1 MYSLHLTGSPWF
13 LLLIPVGLWILWRVY
28 AGRMGGAAGGIG
40 SGRGGRVLFAL
51 QALAL
56 VLLALSLTGP
66 ELRRHNVR
74 FHNPAILILRDQSA
88 SFRAGSELGLGS
100 RYADFQSRLV
110 SVYGAKKFD
119 VRVADFAAA
128 VWPVSGFPH
137 APGPPAPASGD
148 PTSLGAAADFADTAA
163 IPNLQAVFLFSDG
176 RAVLDSG
183 RSARA
188 WRVPVFPVV
197 FAPDS
202 VSEVQALSVALD
214 GSAAEVKWEN
224 VGKVAGD
231 PQLRLLRAGRVLL
244 TRKLPASTPA
254 GADGSRSFRFAWSPP
269 PGEGPLRAALE
280 PASPAANFDRWNDTV
295 SVAASGSAAARR
307 VYILK
312 PIRSLDERGMVD
324 ALRAE
329 GNLNVTFF
337 AAEEA
342 AGLAPAAGDQ
352 VWIEAGALAN
362 AKLSA
367 WLGSQAG
374 KAVIYART
382 GEDVFGRAPAAGQRT
397 LPGLPDAPWTEFT
410 AAAEIKSGK
419 SASDAFPDEVVR
431 LKSLSSDPIR
441 APEAPARGTWVEIR
455 EGAKRAMLMG
465 RIPWGQGKR
474 AFFFCLPAIWGNLF
488 DPQGDFS
495 TRENIGAYVRSAYA
509 MAGQEVS
516 AARVS
521 LPHRAIAGIPFDAE
535 IDSPEAAAGEAGL
548 GAAAVFGVAGP
559 GLSKEWVKPAS
570 AGSAA
575 DWTAKAIALPAGR
588 YRLWVRAGADT
599 LWRDSLQA
607 YPQEALELAR
617 LGFDAGSL
625 ADLAARSGGAL
636 LRPSGS
642 EVTSLLPTLPDA
654 QMRMDRTVA
663 IRLYN
668 TLPIALLVL
677 ILLSTSW
684 ALRKKWDFD

>member
-13 LLLIPVGLWILWRVY
+13 LLLIPVGFWILWRAY
-28 AGRMGGAAGGIG
+28 GGRMGGAAGGIG

-51 QALAL
+51 QAFAL

-88 SFRAGSELGLGS
+88 SFRAGAELGLGA
-100 RYADFQSRLV
+100 RYSDFQARLA
-110 SVYGAKKFD
+110 SKYGAKKFD
-119 VRVADFAAA
+119 VRVADFAASA
-128 VWPVSGFPH
+128 WPVSGFPH
-137 APGPPAPASGD
+137 APGPPAPAPGD
-148 PTSLGAAADFADTAA
+148 PTSLGTAADFADTAA

-197 FAPDS
+197 YMPDS
-202 VSEVQALSVALD
+202 VAEVQALSIALD
-214 GSAAEVKWEN
+214 GSAAEVKWEP
-224 VGKVAGD
+224 VGRIAGD

-244 TRKLPASTPA
+244 ARNLPASAPA

-269 PGEGPLRAALE
+269 PGAGILRATLE
-280 PASPAANFDRWNDTV
+280 PATPAANFDRWNDTV

-307 VYILK
+307 VFILK
-312 PIRSLDERGMVD
+312 PIRSLDERGMAD

-337 AAEEA
+337 AAEEI
-342 AGLAPAAGDQ
+342 AGVAPAASDQ
-352 VWIEAGALAN
+352 VWMEAGALAN
-362 AKLSA
+362 AKLAA
-367 WLGSQAG
+367 WLGNQAG
-374 KAVIYART
+374 KAVIYARA
-382 GEDVFGRAPAAGQRT
+382 GEDGFGRAAAGPRT
-397 LPGLPDAPWTEFT
+397 LPGLPDAPWMDFT
-410 AAAEIKSGK
+410 PAAEIKSGK

-431 LKSLSSDPIR
+431 LKSLSPDPMR
-441 APEAPARGTWVEIR
+441 APPAPARGTSVEIR
-455 EGAKRAMLMG
+455 EGTQRAMLMG
-465 RIPWGQGKR
+465 RIPLGRGKR

-495 TRENIGAYVRSAYA
+495 TRENIGSYVRAAYA
-509 MAGQEVS
+509 LAAQEES

-521 LPHRAIAGIPFDAE
+521 LPRRAIAGIPFDAE
-535 IDSPEAAAGEAGL
+535 IDLPEGAGEAAQGAICAF
-548 GAAAVFGVAGP
+548 GAAGSAF
-559 GLSKEWVKPAS
+559 SKEWVRP
-570 AGSAA
+570 SAA
-575 DWTAKAIALPAGR
+575 GNVSDWTAKAIVLPAGR

-599 LWRDSLQA
+599 LWRDSLVA
-607 YPQEALELAR
+607 LPQEALEMAR

-642 EVTSLLPTLPDA
+642 EVTSLLPSLPDA
-654 QMRMDRTVA
+654 QLRMDRTVA

-677 ILLSTSW
+677 VLLSASW

>member
-1 MYSLHLTGSPWF
+1 MYSLHLTGSAWF
-13 LLLIPVGLWILWRVY
+13 LLLIPVGLWILWRAY
-28 AGRMGGAAGGIG
+28 GGGTGGGGAGGIG

-56 VLLALSLTGP
+56 VLLALSLSGP

-88 SFRAGSELGLGS
+88 SFRDGAVLGLGS
-100 RYADFQSRLV
+100 RYSDFQARLA
-110 SVYGAKKFD
+110 SAYGAKKFD
-119 VRVADFAAA
+119 VRVADFAAS

-137 APGPPAPASGD
+137 APGPPAPAPGD

-188 WRVPVFPVV
+188 WRVPVYPVE
-197 FAPDS
+197 FMPDS
-202 VSEVQALSVALD
+202 VAEVQAVSVALD
-214 GSAAEVKWEN
+214 GNAAEVKWEP
-224 VGKVAGD
+224 VGKVSGD
-231 PQLRLLRAGRVLL
+231 PQLRLLRGGRILL
-244 TRKLPASTPA
+244 TRNLPGSAPA
-254 GADGSRSFRFAWSPP
+254 GADGSRSSRFAWSPP
-269 PGEGPLRAALE
+269 PGAGTLRATLE
-280 PASPAANFDRWNDTV
+280 PATPAANFDRWNDTV
-295 SVAASGSAAARR
+295 PVAASGSAAARR
-307 VYILK
+307 VFILK

-337 AAEEA
+337 SAEET

-352 VWIEAGALAN
+352 VWMEAGALAN
-362 AKLSA
+362 AKLAA
-367 WLGSQAG
+367 WLGIQAG

-382 GEDVFGRAPAAGQRT
+382 GEDGFGRATAGSRT
-397 LPGLPDAPWTEFT
+397 LPGLPDAPWAEFT
-410 AAAEIKSGK
+410 PAAEIKSGK

-431 LKSLSSDPIR
+431 LKSLSPDPLR
-441 APEAPARGTWVEIR
+441 APAAPARGTSIEIK
-455 EGAKRAMLMG
+455 EGTKRAMLMG
-465 RIPWGQGKR
+465 RIPMGQGKR

-495 TRENIGAYVRSAYA
+495 TRENIGAYVRAAYA
-509 MAGQEVS
+509 LAGQEES

-521 LPHRAIAGIPFDAE
+521 LPRRAIAGIPFDAE
-535 IDSPEAAAGEAGL
+535 IDLPEGASGESDQAAACAF
-548 GAAAVFGVAGP
+548 GAAGP
-559 GLSKEWVKPAS
+559 GLSKEWLRPAA
-570 AGSAA
+570 AGNAS
-575 DWTAKAIALPAGR
+575 DWTAKAIVLPAGR
-588 YRLWVRAGADT
+588 FRLWVRIGADT
-599 LWRDSLQA
+599 LWRDSLA
-607 YPQEALELAR
+607 ASPQEALELAR

-654 QMRMDRTVA
+654 QLRMDRTVA

-677 ILLSTSW
+677 ILLSASW

>member
-13 LLLIPVGLWILWRVY
+13 LLLIPVGLWILLRAY
-28 AGRMGGAAGGIG
+28 GGRGGGGIG

-51 QALAL
+51 QAFAL

-88 SFRAGSELGLGS
+88 SFRAGAVLGLGA
-100 RYADFQSRLV
+100 RYADFQARLAAAY
-110 SVYGAKKFD
+110 SGRKFD
-119 VRVADFAAA
+119 VRVADFAAGA
-128 VWPVSGFPH
+128 WPVSGFPH
-137 APGPPAPASGD
+137 APGPPAPAPGD

-197 FAPDS
+197 FVPDS
-202 VSEVQALSVALD
+202 VAEAQALSVSLD
-214 GSAAEVKWEN
+214 GSAAEVAWEP
-224 VGKVAGD
+224 VGKLAGD
-231 PQLRLLRAGRVLL
+231 PQFRLLRGGRVLL
-244 TRKLPASTPA
+244 TRKLPASSPA
-254 GADGSRSFRFAWSPP
+254 GADGSRTFRFAWSPP
-269 PGEGPLRAALE
+269 PGDGPLRAILE
-280 PASPAANFDRWNDTV
+280 PASPSANFDRWNDTV

-342 AGLAPAAGDQ
+342 AGLAPSATDE
-352 VWIEAGALAN
+352 VWVEAGALAN
-362 AKLSA
+362 AKLAA
-367 WLGSQAG
+367 WLGTQAG
-374 KAVIYART
+374 KTVIYART
-382 GEDVFGRAPAAGQRT
+382 GEDGFGRAAAGPRT
-397 LPGLPDAPWTEFT
+397 VPGLADAPWPEFT
-410 AAAEIKSGK
+410 PAAEIKPGK

-431 LKSLSSDPIR
+431 LKSLSPDPLR
-441 APEAPARGTWVEIR
+441 APAAPARGTSVEIR

-465 RIPWGQGKR
+465 RILMGQGKP

-488 DPQGDFS
+488 DPQGDFA
-495 TRENIGAYVRSAYA
+495 TRENIGAYVRAAYA
-509 MAGQEVS
+509 MAGQAEN

-521 LPHRAIAGIPFDAE
+521 LPRRAIAGIPFDAE
-535 IDSPEAAAGEAGL
+535 IDLPEASAGQAAP
-548 GAAAVFGVAGP
+548 GAAAFGAAGP
-559 GLSKEWVKPAS
+559 GGPREWVKPAA
-570 AGSAA
+570 AGNAP
-575 DWTAKAIALPAGR
+575 DWTAKAIVLPAGR
-588 YRLWVRAGADT
+588 YRLWVRVGSDT
-599 LWRDSLQA
+599 LWRDSLA
-607 YPQEALELAR
+607 ALPQEALELAR

-625 ADLAARSGGAL
+625 ADLAARSGGAV
-636 LRPSGS
+636 LRPAGS
-642 EVTSLLPTLPDA
+642 EVTSLLPPLPDA

-677 ILLSTSW
+677 ALLSASW